1 MAEDRLN
8 ELIKTWLDDGDLIRL
23 EHVVIAGQ
31 GHRLLNVHSENKRVQ
46 EFLKLIPAYIE
57 KIEKIHET
65 VVQGN
70 VDEVKKILTRKRFAL
85 SRNQYGDS
93 PLHLAVLHG
102 HTDVVIYII
111 TQFPETIDGPDND
124 GRTPFHFAAVY
135 PEKQIYKILKRS
147 GANDKQKDR
156 LGFTPEDYLTNGQLT
171 IKQLLLKFRKR
182 ANHRYMNQNDP
193 NQISKEDERKSD
205 IWERPPTA
213 EIISQLT
220 PESSSSLV
228 SVPPENDSLKQD
240 DQQSV
245 QQDGKEIAEDK
256 KEIQILQL
264 EPRTFL
270 REEEDEGS
278 ISNRSP
284 NNDPLLPDGISPN
297 ELYQFEIRSL
307 KRSDTFD
314 SGSKKKNDKSPTDDK
329 VFEDLNKEFN
339 ESIRNEKLRL
349 KESIDSQ
356 IENSDL
362 IKSNPAAKAASIIDN
377 EVDRISSSAS
387 SLVAPPPP
395 GLKIVNGISTS
406 GFDLT
411 QIKDEYGQ
419 TILHLVARKDQKP
432 STFYKILKQSK
443 YLIPELDSKYRSVRD
458 VAVQNGIKNN
468 LKVIDQFI
476 IDCYLN
482 EDLDYLRIL
491 LMDGYKTL
499 LTVVDSEGND
509 IVSLLHRNNIHKPIM
524 QQFIQEA
531 AEFQVSK
538 SDRNN

>member
-111 TQFPETIDGPDND
+111 TQFPETIDGPDNVIAIQFIERKKNRLIDSKIEIFFLSSIQD

-135 PEKQIYKILKRS
+135 PDKQIYKILKRS

-213 EIISQLT
+213 EIIS
-220 PESSSSLV
+220 
-228 SVPPENDSLKQD
+228 
-240 DQQSV
+240 
-245 QQDGKEIAEDK
+245 
-256 KEIQILQL
+256 
-264 EPRTFL
+264 R
-270 REEEDEGS
+270 R
-278 ISNRSP
+278 R
-284 NNDPLLPDGISPN
+284 
-297 ELYQFEIRSL
+297 
-307 KRSDTFD
+307 
-314 SGSKKKNDKSPTDDK
+314 
-329 VFEDLNKEFN
+329 
-339 ESIRNEKLRL
+339 
-349 KESIDSQ
+349 
-356 IENSDL
+356 
-362 IKSNPAAKAASIIDN
+362 
-377 EVDRISSSAS
+377 
-387 SLVAPPPP
+387 
-395 GLKIVNGISTS
+395 
-406 GFDLT
+406 
-411 QIKDEYGQ
+411 
-419 TILHLVARKDQKP
+419 
-432 STFYKILKQSK
+432 
-443 YLIPELDSKYRSVRD
+443 
-458 VAVQNGIKNN
+458 
-468 LKVIDQFI
+468 
-476 IDCYLN
+476 
-482 EDLDYLRIL
+482 
-491 LMDGYKTL
+491 
-499 LTVVDSEGND
+499 
-509 IVSLLHRNNIHKPIM
+509 
-524 QQFIQEA
+524 
-531 AEFQVSK
+531 
-538 SDRNN
+538 